1 VGRGL
6 ASCALCGISCFC
18 DNAGLTE
25 KIRRLAMKK
34 IIISAIISFSML
46 ISSGAAVAQTGAW
59 QIDKA
64 HSNIYFDIRHTF
76 ASVRGQ
82 FDDFTGTVNFDP
94 DSIKEGHVEFRV
106 LLKDK

>member
-1 VGRGL
+1 
-6 ASCALCGISCFC
+6 
-18 DNAGLTE
+18 
-25 KIRRLAMKK
+25 MKK